1 LYKRA
6 IIFWF
11 MFFYLSKIFSLIF
24 FPLPLFILTILI
36 YFIIKKNKNFIIITL
51 LFYLISTE
59 FIASRLIQI
68 LEDRFPK
75 IELKKVEDVDAVIV
89 LGGLS
94 NPLRMVSSLPEF
106 TDGVD
111 RILIAE
117 KLYQLKKTKYVL
129 ISGATGYIRQNIM
142 PESVTLK
149 NYLLYTVPENSIL
162 IDDKSRNT
170 YENAIESLKI
180 CEEHSFRK
188 VYLVTSAFHMFRSY
202 HIFQKVLKDH
212 YPKENITII
221 PYPVDYR
228 SLREIAG
235 IEDFFPS
242 DFGLHKSTI
251 AIKEFIGIIA
261 YKIKGYL

>member
-1 LYKRA
+1 MIT
-6 IIFWF
+6 IIFF
-11 MFFYLSKIFSLIF
+11 
-24 FPLPLFILTILI
+24 
-36 YFIIKKNKNFIIITL
+36 
-51 LFYLISTE
+51 LISTE
-59 FIASRLIQI
+59 FIGSRMIQI
-68 LEDRFPK
+68 LEDQFPK
-75 IELKKVEDVDAVIV
+75 IELEKAEMVDAVIV

-94 NPLRMVSSLPEF
+94 NPLRMVSNFPEF

-117 KLYQLKKTKYVL
+117 KLYQLKKTNYII

-142 PESVTLK
+142 PESIPLK
-149 NYLLYTVPENSIL
+149 KYLSYSIPENFIL

-170 YENAIESLKI
+170 YENAIEALKI
-180 CEEHSFRK
+180 CKNYSFKK
-188 VYLVTSAFHMFRSY
+188 VYLVTSAFHMYRSY
-202 HIFQKVLKDH
+202 RIFQKVLKDH
-212 YPKENITII
+212 YPIENIAII

-228 SLREIAG
+228 SLRQIAG